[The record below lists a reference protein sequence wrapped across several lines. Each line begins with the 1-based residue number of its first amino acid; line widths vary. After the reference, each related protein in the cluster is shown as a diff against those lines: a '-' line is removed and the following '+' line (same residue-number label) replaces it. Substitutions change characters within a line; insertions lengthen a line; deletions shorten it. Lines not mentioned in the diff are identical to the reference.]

1 MHKKQIQKNITD
13 LQDRIVELRLLPQ
26 TRQVIN
32 LLKVKQQILR
42 RYELKLTNKLKQL
55 TKQLNANRY

>member
-1 MHKKQIQKNITD
+1 MHKKQIKKNITD

-55 TKQLNANRY
+55 TK